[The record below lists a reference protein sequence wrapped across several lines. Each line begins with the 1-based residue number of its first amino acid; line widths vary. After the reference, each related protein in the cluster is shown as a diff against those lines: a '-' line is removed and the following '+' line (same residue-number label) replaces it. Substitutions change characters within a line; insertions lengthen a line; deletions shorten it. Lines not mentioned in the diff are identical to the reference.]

1 MFVRKRGVLMYLHED
16 KSVFKQIIQQ
26 VSEMSGSTEEF
37 VEKDYYVTMFLHL
50 LSEQVPEVVF
60 KGGTS
65 LSKCH
70 KVIKRFS
77 EDIDIAFCNIVSQ
90 GKRKK
95 IKECITEIALEL
107 GMVIPNLEET
117 RSRRDYNK
125 YILQYESVIEGSG
138 RIVLP
143 QIVLETSYTAP
154 AFPTVVLP
162 VETIIEECFV
172 KNALSD
178 FLVTYG
184 LASFEMQVQSLERTL
199 ADKIFAICDY
209 YIQGKSTRYSRHL
222 YDIHKLMSK
231 VELNEEFHELV
242 KAVRMAR
249 TSKENCLSAKD
260 GVDVPKLIQAIID
273 ESYFKSDYE
282 GLTSKI
288 LYEQVEYDVV
298 IDSLRKFWEMD
309 LI

>member
-1 MFVRKRGVLMYLHED
+1 MYLHED
-16 KSVFKQIIQQ
+16 KLVFKQVIQQ

-50 LSEQVPEVVF
+50 LAEQIPEAVF

-107 GMVIPNLEET
+107 GMVIPNLEAT

-125 YILQYESVIEGSG
+125 YILQYESVIENTGH
-138 RIVLP
+138 IVLP
-143 QIVLETSYTAP
+143 QIILETSYTTP
-154 AFPTVVLP
+154 AFPTVVFP
-162 VETIIEECFV
+162 VETVIEESLANV
-172 KNALSD
+172 IPSD
-178 FLVTYG
+178 FFEAYR

-199 ADKIFAICDY
+199 ADKIFATCDY
-209 YIQGKSTRYSRHL
+209 YILGKSTRYSRHL

-231 VELNEEFHELV
+231 VELNEEFRELV
-242 KAVRMAR
+242 KAVRLAR
-249 TSKENCLSAKD
+249 TSKENCPSAKD
-260 GVDVPKLIQAIID
+260 GVDVSKLIQAIID

-282 GLTSKI
+282 ELTLKI
-288 LYEQVEYDVV
+288 LYEQIEYDVV
-298 IDSLRKFWEMD
+298 IDSLRKFLEMD

>member
-1 MFVRKRGVLMYLHED
+1 MYLHED
-16 KSVFKQIIQQ
+16 KSVFKQVIQQ

-50 LSEQVPEVVF
+50 LSEQVSEVVF

-125 YILQYESVIEGSG
+125 YILQYESVIENTGH
-138 RIVLP
+138 IVLP
-143 QIVLETSYTAP
+143 QIVLETSYTTP
-154 AFPTVVLP
+154 AFPTVVFP
-162 VETIIEECFV
+162 VETVIEESLANV
-172 KNALSD
+172 TPSD
-178 FLVTYG
+178 FFEAYRLT
-184 LASFEMQVQSLERTL
+184 SFEMQVQSLERTL

-209 YIQGKSTRYSRHL
+209 YILGKSTRYSRHL

-231 VELNEEFHELV
+231 VELDEEFRELV
-242 KAVRMAR
+242 KAVRKAR
-249 TSKENCLSAKD
+249 TSKENCPSAKD

-282 GLTSKI
+282 ELTLKI
-288 LYEQVEYDVV
+288 LYEQIEYDVV
-298 IDSLRKFWEMD
+298 IDSLRKFLEMD

>member
-1 MFVRKRGVLMYLHED
+1 MYLHED
-16 KSVFKQIIQQ
+16 KLVFKQVIQQ

-50 LSEQVPEVVF
+50 LAEQISEAVF

-77 EDIDIAFCNIVSQ
+77 EDIDIAFCDIVSQ

-95 IKECITEIALEL
+95 IKECITNIASEL
-107 GMVIPNLEET
+107 DMIIPNSEEI

-125 YILQYESVIEGSG
+125 YILQYESVIENTGH
-138 RIVLP
+138 IVLP
-143 QIVLETSYTAP
+143 QIILETSYTTP

-162 VETIIEECFV
+162 METIIEECL
-172 KNALSD
+172 AQIAPGD
-178 FLVTYG
+178 FFGTY
-184 LASFEMQVQSLERTL
+184 SMVPFEMQVQSLERTL

-209 YIQGKSTRYSRHL
+209 YIMGKSTRYSRHL

-231 VELNEEFHELV
+231 VELNEEFRELV
-242 KAVRMAR
+242 KAVRLAR
-249 TSKENCLSAKD
+249 TSKENCPSAKD

-282 GLTSKI
+282 ELTLKI
-288 LYEQVEYDVV
+288 LYEQIEYDVV
-298 IDSLRKFWEMD
+298 IDSLRKFLEMD

>member
-1 MFVRKRGVLMYLHED
+1 MYLHED

-50 LSEQVPEVVF
+50 LSEQVSEVVF

-77 EDIDIAFCNIVSQ
+77 EDIDIAFCDIMSQ
-90 GKRKK
+90 GRRKK
-95 IKECITEIALEL
+95 IKECITDIATEL

-138 RIVLP
+138 LIVLP
-143 QIVLETSYTAP
+143 QIVLETSYTTP

-162 VETIIEECFV
+162 VEAIIEECLV
-172 KNALSD
+172 KSAPSD
-178 FLVTYG
+178 FFVTCG

-209 YIQGKSTRYSRHL
+209 YILGKSTRYSRHL

-231 VELNEEFHELV
+231 VELNEEFRGLV
-242 KAVRMAR
+242 KAVRLAR
-249 TSKENCLSAKD
+249 TSKENCPSAKD

-282 GLTSKI
+282 ELTLKI
-288 LYEQVEYDVV
+288 LYEQIEYDAAV
-298 IDSLRKFWEMD
+298 DSLKKFLELE

>member
-1 MFVRKRGVLMYLHED
+1 
-16 KSVFKQIIQQ
+16 
-26 VSEMSGSTEEF
+26 MSGSTEEF

-50 LSEQVPEVVF
+50 LSEQVSEAVF

-125 YILQYESVIEGSG
+125 YILQYESVIEGAG
-138 RIVLP
+138 LIVLP
-143 QIVLETSYTAP
+143 QIVLETSYTTP
-154 AFPTVVLP
+154 AFPTVALP
-162 VETIIEECFV
+162 VETIIEEYLV
-172 KNALSD
+172 KSAMSD
-178 FLVTYG
+178 FFATYG

-209 YIQGKSTRYSRHL
+209 YILGKSTRYSRYL

-231 VELNEEFHELV
+231 VELDEEFRELV
-242 KAVRMAR
+242 KAVRLAR
-249 TSKENCLSAKD
+249 TSKENCPSAKD

-288 LYEQVEYDVV
+288 LYEQIDYDVAV
-298 IDSLRKFWEMD
+298 DSLKKFLETEVV
-309 LI
+309 

>member
-1 MFVRKRGVLMYLHED
+1 MYLHED
-16 KSVFKQIIQQ
+16 KSVFKQVIQQ

-37 VEKDYYVTMFLHL
+37 VEKDYYFTMFLYL
-50 LSEQVPEVVF
+50 LAEQVPEVVF

-77 EDIDIAFCNIVSQ
+77 EDIDIAFCDIVSQ

-95 IKECITEIALEL
+95 IKECVTESATRL
-107 GMVIPNLEET
+107 GMVIPNLEEIK
-117 RSRRDYNK
+117 SRRDYNK
-125 YILQYESVIEGSG
+125 YILQYESVIEGAG
-138 RIVLP
+138 LIVLP
-143 QIVLETSYTAP
+143 QIVLETSYTTP
-154 AFPTVVLP
+154 AFPTVALP
-162 VETIIEECFV
+162 VETIIEEYLV
-172 KNALSD
+172 KSATSD
-178 FLVTYG
+178 FFATYG

-209 YIQGKSTRYSRHL
+209 YILGKSTRYSRHL

-231 VELNEEFHELV
+231 VELNEEFRELV
-242 KAVRMAR
+242 KAVRLAR
-249 TSKENCLSAKD
+249 TSKENCPSAKD

-282 GLTSKI
+282 ELTSKI
-288 LYEQVEYDVV
+288 LYEQIEYDVV
-298 IDSLRKFWEMD
+298 IDSLRKFLEMD